1 MFIPYFDIHMYIGY
15 AVMHARY
22 CIARRICYMKR
33 LLNYGYGIIS
43 TVSYVQT
50 TSIPVSVL
58 LCHSFKKRNIHIW
71 LCLLVRKYFTLPSII
86 LQTYAYVRVYTC
98 FGQVQ
103 LVHLPFSISITL
115 AVFPTC
121 LLNHTSPHLIT
132 LISHCVHTINKKTT
146 TTIKPPSQLFF
157 VCIHLRP
164 IMFMWLCG
172 SVGLYTHLQFLCVR
186 VAISMVHTYIHPQMY
201 EIT

>member
-98 FGQVQ
+98 FWASSACTSPIF
-103 LVHLPFSISITL
+103 H
-115 AVFPTC
+115 
-121 LLNHTSPHLIT
+121 LNHSRC
-132 LISHCVHTINKKTT
+132 ISHMLIKSHISTFNHTN
-146 TTIKPPSQLFF
+146 FA
-157 VCIHLRP
+157 
-164 IMFMWLCG
+164 LCAH
-172 SVGLYTHLQFLCVR
+172 YQ
-186 VAISMVHTYIHPQMY
+186 QKNNNNN
-201 EIT
+201 